1 MFEFIDRIF
10 TEVSEVKYFE
20 ETSDLMKSQKVSE
33 YMNVFN
39 SLMIC
44 VINKLYNL
52 RSLLWSMNG

>member
-10 TEVSEVKYFE
+10 TEVSKVKYFE
-20 ETSDLMKSQKVSE
+20 ETSDLIKSQKVFE

-39 SLMIC
+39 CLMIC